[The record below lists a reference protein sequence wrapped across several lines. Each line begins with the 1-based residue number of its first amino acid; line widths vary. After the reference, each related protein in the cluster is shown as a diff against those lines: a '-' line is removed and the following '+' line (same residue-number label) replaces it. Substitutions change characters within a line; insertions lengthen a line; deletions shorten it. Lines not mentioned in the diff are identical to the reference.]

1 MREEEPAACQ
11 HPPQPA
17 QNKLRCCPCCRH
29 GALSLSPAHH
39 NQQCWECCP
48 WRWAAAGMG
57 QAGAAVSFAP
67 LGAAETHL
75 SCCHHHGLG
84 CLDVLPGS
92 FICGGDVLLAS
103 AASLTREDWDAWRH
117 GAPFVGE
124 QAEPPPP
131 AIFSCWA
138 FSKETNCRQKSLA
151 KGEKVPFAPKGKGLG
166 PRGAAQG
173 PSPTWEPARV
183 GCSVMHCQ
191 GWHGTPRQLQHAQGG
206 DALCKSKQLEPT
218 AVNHSRTP
226 RAMGS
231 LLALPLS
238 LWQRPLWG

>member
-1 MREEEPAACQ
+1 MREEEPAACR

-103 AASLTREDWDAWRH
+103 AASLTREDWDARRH
-117 GAPFVGE
+117 GD
-124 QAEPPPP
+124 
-131 AIFSCWA
+131 
-138 FSKETNCRQKSLA
+138 RQNHLLLPYFHAGLSASRRTAGKNLLQREKKSLSHPKA
-151 KGEKVPFAPKGKGLG
+151 KGWAPGVL
-166 PRGAAQG
+166 PRDH
-173 PSPTWEPARV
+173 P
-183 GCSVMHCQ
+183 
-191 GWHGTPRQLQHAQGG
+191 QL
-206 DALCKSKQLEPT
+206 
-218 AVNHSRTP
+218 
-226 RAMGS
+226 GS
-231 LLALPLS
+231 LPGWDAV
-238 LWQRPLWG
+238 